1 MAISVPG
8 AMAGSELAALSIP
21 AELVAGTGNPMVK
34 ASAFDVAPSP
44 ATVMLAVPAVAM
56 SAAGTLAVNWDALTN
71 VVASGAPFHCTLE
84 LAVKPAP
91 VTVRVKAA
99 PPGAAALGLRLA
111 REAAAVVEMD
121 SASTL
126 EVRGPVLETVILAV
140 PGAAIKAADTCA
152 VNCVALTPVVG
163 SARCIGNQQAQ
174 LSHRIIFGTRSG
186 SQVWWRVQQWC
197 DCPQTG
203 QVQGKMDTERVGA
216 NQVSGT
222 KLHRIECVA
231 IAQRDPGGVRAVHL
245 HAFNQ
250 MPWDVLEGFASLD
263 DQAILNGLRI
273 RRETHFVDDRQLR
286 DSGFGARIIHN

>member
-21 AELVAGTGNPMVK
+21 A
-34 ASAFDVAPSP
+34 
-44 ATVMLAVPAVAM
+44 
-56 SAAGTLAVNWDALTN
+56 
-71 VVASGAPFHCTLE
+71 E

-111 REAAAVVEMD
+111 REAAGVVEMD

-163 SARCIGNQQAQ
+163 SATPFHATVASERK
-174 LSHRIIFGTRSG
+174 LLPLTVSVKSG
-186 SQVWWRVQQWC
+186 PPTNTDAGLRLVMAGVAAFTVKMGAWGETSEPGLTTWMTC
-197 DCPQTG
+197 DPAFA
-203 QVQGKMDTERVGA
+203 MA
-216 NQVSGT
+216 
-222 KLHRIECVA
+222 
-231 IAQRDPGGVRAVHL
+231 PGGTLTVSWFTL
-245 HAFNQ
+245 
-250 MPWDVLEGFASLD
+250 
-263 DQAILNGLRI
+263 
-273 RRETHFVDDRQLR
+273 T
-286 DSGFGARIIHN
+286 

>member
-8 AMAGSELAALSIP
+8 AMAGSSLAALSIP

-44 ATVMLAVPAVAM
+44 ATVMLAVPA
-56 SAAGTLAVNWDALTN
+56 
-71 VVASGAPFHCTLE
+71 

-111 REAAAVVEMD
+111 SEAAGVVEMD

-152 VNCVALTPVVG
+152 VNCG
-163 SARCIGNQQAQ
+163 
-174 LSHRIIFGTRSG
+174 
-186 SQVWWRVQQWC
+186 
-197 DCPQTG
+197 
-203 QVQGKMDTERVGA
+203 
-216 NQVSGT
+216 
-222 KLHRIECVA
+222 
-231 IAQRDPGGVRAVHL
+231 
-245 HAFNQ
+245 
-250 MPWDVLEGFASLD
+250 
-263 DQAILNGLRI
+263 
-273 RRETHFVDDRQLR
+273 
-286 DSGFGARIIHN
+286 

>member
-8 AMAGSELAALSIP
+8 AMAGSSLAALSIP

-71 VVASGAPFHCTLE
+71 VVGSGAPFHCTLE
-84 LAVKPAP
+84 LAVTPAP

-99 PPGAAALGLRLA
+99 PAGAAALGLRLA
-111 REAAAVVEMD
+111 SEAAGVVEMD

-126 EVRGPVLETVILAV
+126 EGRGPVLETVILAV

-163 SARCIGNQQAQ
+163 S
-174 LSHRIIFGTRSG
+174 GTALHATVASERKLLPLTVSVKSG
-186 SQVWWRVQQWC
+186 PPTNTDVALTPVVGSATPFHATVAS
-197 DCPQTG
+197 
-203 QVQGKMDTERVGA
+203 ERKLLPLTVSVKSGPPTNTDAGLRLVMAGVGA
-216 NQVSGT
+216 FTVKTGAWGET
-222 KLHRIECVA
+222 CEPGLTTWMTC
-231 IAQRDPGGVRAVHL
+231 DPTLAM
-245 HAFNQ
+245 A
-250 MPWDVLEGFASLD
+250 LEGTLTVSWFTL
-263 DQAILNGLRI
+263 
-273 RRETHFVDDRQLR
+273 T
-286 DSGFGARIIHN
+286 

>member
-91 VTVRVKAA
+91 VTVKVKAA
-99 PPGAAALGLRLA
+99 PPGAAAVGLRLA
-111 REAAAVVEMD
+111 REAAGVVEMD

-126 EVRGPVLETVILAV
+126 EVKGPVLETGILAV

-152 VNCVALTPVVG
+152 VNCVD
-163 SARCIGNQQAQ
+163 
-174 LSHRIIFGTRSG
+174 SG
-186 SQVWWRVQQWC
+186 SPSATG
-197 DCPQTG
+197 CPSTR
-203 QVQGKMDTERVGA
+203 TEA
-216 NQVSGT
+216 SW
-222 KLHRIECVA
+222 
-231 IAQRDPGGVRAVHL
+231 IARL
-245 HAFNQ
+245 CS
-250 MPWDVLEGFASLD
+250 ASLR
-263 DQAILNGLRI
+263 A
-273 RRETHFVDDRQLR
+273 ETSRNAASRGSVKTTFSACSVLT
-286 DSGFGARIIHN
+286 

>member
-99 PPGAAALGLRLA
+99 PPGAAALDRKSTRLN
-111 REAAAVVEMD
+111 
-121 SASTL
+121 SSHL
-126 EVRGPVLETVILAV
+126 VI
-140 PGAAIKAADTCA
+140 
-152 VNCVALTPVVG
+152 
-163 SARCIGNQQAQ
+163 S
-174 LSHRIIFGTRSG
+174 
-186 SQVWWRVQQWC
+186 
-197 DCPQTG
+197 
-203 QVQGKMDTERVGA
+203 
-216 NQVSGT
+216 
-222 KLHRIECVA
+222 
-231 IAQRDPGGVRAVHL
+231 
-245 HAFNQ
+245 
-250 MPWDVLEGFASLD
+250 
-263 DQAILNGLRI
+263 
-273 RRETHFVDDRQLR
+273 
-286 DSGFGARIIHN
+286 

>member
-34 ASAFDVAPSP
+34 AIAFDVAPSP

-84 LAVKPAP
+84 LAGKPAP
-91 VTVRVKAA
+91 GTVMV
-99 PPGAAALGLRLA
+99 

-163 SARCIGNQQAQ
+163 SATPFHATVASERK
-174 LSHRIIFGTRSG
+174 LLPLTVSVKSG
-186 SQVWWRVQQWC
+186 PPTNTDAGLRLVMA
-197 DCPQTG
+197 G
-203 QVQGKMDTERVGA
+203 VGA
-216 NQVSGT
+216 FTVKTGAWGET
-222 KLHRIECVA
+222 CEPGLTTWMTC
-231 IAQRDPGGVRAVHL
+231 DPTLAM
-245 HAFNQ
+245 A
-250 MPWDVLEGFASLD
+250 LEGTLTVSWFTL
-263 DQAILNGLRI
+263 
-273 RRETHFVDDRQLR
+273 T
-286 DSGFGARIIHN
+286 